1 MFQKKDLLRLMT
13 YSLMFFCV
21 LMFSQITWSGEWTF
35 DFEDAAQ
42 AKQWKVANGTWKTE
56 KGAYSE
62 IAGAEKAAHVLFG
75 EDDWTDYTVEA
86 KIRID
91 ANKWVGLVFRAIS
104 EYEYYVLY
112 QEPSPGVTAFFQ
124 HHGDVWDKR
133 ARPVPNKTPIKIKKG
148 GKGDNIEVGE
158 WYHLKIVVE
167 GNDLKW
173 FINDHLQAETKLK
186 RVGELDVY
194 KKGKVGLW
202 AWESKASFDD
212 FKVYGPDIEGQAVEP
227 QNKLTVTW
235 GKLKKFH

>member
-42 AKQWKVANGTWKTE
+42 AKQWKVANGTWKIE

-104 EYEYYVLY
+104 EHEYYVLY

-148 GKGDNIEVGE
+148 GKGDNIEEGE

-202 AWESKASFDD
+202 AWQSKASFDD

>member
-1 MFQKKDLLRLMT
+1 
-13 YSLMFFCV
+13 MFFCV

-42 AKQWKVANGTWKTE
+42 AKQWKVANGTWKIQ
-56 KGAYSE
+56 KGVYSE
-62 IAGAEKAAHVLFG
+62 TEGAEKAGHVLFG

-91 ANKWVGLVFRAIS
+91 SNKWVGLVFRAIS

-148 GKGDNIEVGE
+148 DNIEAGE

-173 FINDHLQAETKLK
+173 FINDQLQAETKLK
-186 RVGELDVY
+186 RVGDLAVY
-194 KKGKVGLW
+194 DKGKVGLW
-202 AWESKASFDD
+202 AWQSKASFDD

>member
-42 AKQWKVANGTWKTE
+42 AKEWKVANGTWKIE

-112 QEPSPGVTAFFQ
+112 QEPTPGVTAFFQ
-124 HHGDVWDKR
+124 HHGNVWDKR
-133 ARPVPNKTPIKIKKG
+133 ARPAPNKTPIKIKEQ
-148 GKGDNIEVGE
+148 IEVEE
-158 WYHLKIVVE
+158 WYHLKVVVE
-167 GNDLKW
+167 GDDLKW
-173 FINDHLQAETKLK
+173 FINDQLQGETKLK
-186 RVGELDVY
+186 PAGGLDVY
-194 KKGKVGLW
+194 DKGKVGIW
-202 AWESKASFDD
+202 AWQSKASFDD

>member
-1 MFQKKDLLRLMT
+1 MVQKRNLSRLLT
-13 YSLMFFCV
+13 CSLAFLCIF
-21 LMFSQITWSGEWTF
+21 LFSQITWSGEWTF

-42 AKQWKVANGTWKTE
+42 AKQWKVANGTWKIQ
-56 KGAYSE
+56 KGVYSE
-62 IAGAEKAAHVLFG
+62 TEGAEKAGHVLFG

-91 ANKWVGLVFRAIS
+91 KNKWVGLVFRAIS
-104 EYEYYVLY
+104 EHEYYVLY

-148 GKGDNIEVGE
+148 DNIEAGE

-173 FINDHLQAETKLK
+173 FINDQLQAETKLK

-202 AWESKASFDD
+202 AWQSKASFDD

>member
-1 MFQKKDLLRLMT
+1 MT

-42 AKQWKVANGTWKTE
+42 AKQWKVANGTWKIE

-62 IAGAEKAAHVLFG
+62 IAGAEKAGHVLFG

-104 EYEYYVLY
+104 EHEYYVLY
-112 QEPSPGVTAFFQ
+112 QEPTPGVTAFFQ

-148 GKGDNIEVGE
+148 DNIEEGE

-202 AWESKASFDD
+202 AWQSKASFDD